1 MNVRGRVSGHFSV
14 IHRDASCGARLG
26 SLKTLHGEIE
36 TPIFMPV
43 GTNATVKA
51 MTPEDLQAVHAQIIL
66 ANTYHLYLRPGHRLV
81 ESLGGLHRFMNW
93 QGPILTDSG
102 GFQVF
107 SLGELRKISEEGVKF
122 QSHLDGSYHVLTPKL
137 SIKIQEALGADIIMC
152 FDECPAAT
160 ADYGYVS
167 RSLEM
172 TTRWALRCK
181 EAHRREGQQLFG
193 IIQGGM
199 HHDLRARSLDEICAI
214 GFDGYA
220 LGGLSVGEEKEQ
232 MYGVMECCAPLM
244 PQESPRYIMGIGAPE
259 DLVEAVWHGFD
270 MFDCVMPTRNAR
282 NGMLFTS
289 EGRINIKAKPY
300 EDDAGPLDP
309 ACGCHVCRNYSRA
322 YLRHLYRAGEILASQ
337 LNTYHNLYYYLDL
350 MRRMRE
356 AIRDNRFNEF
366 RRDFYGKQIKLEKA
380 FAMEPQGH

>member
-1 MNVRGRVSGHFSV
+1 MSMRGRVSGHFSV
-14 IHRDASCGARLG
+14 IHRDTSCGARLG

-51 MTPEDLQAVHAQIIL
+51 MTPEDLQAVHARIIL

-81 ESLGGLHRFMNW
+81 ETLGGLHRFMNW
-93 QGPILTDSG
+93 PGPILTDSG

-122 QSHLDGSYHVLTPKL
+122 QSHLDGSCHVLTPEL

-160 ADYGYVS
+160 ADYDYVS

-172 TTRWALRCK
+172 TTRWAQRCK
-181 EAHRREGQQLFG
+181 EAHHREGQQLFG

-199 HHDLRARSLDEICAI
+199 HHDLRARSLNEICAI

-244 PQESPRYIMGIGAPE
+244 PQAAPRYIMGIGTPE

-309 ACGCHVCRNYSRA
+309 ICGCHVCRNYSRA

-356 AIRDNRFNEF
+356 AIRNDRFNEF
-366 RRDFYGKQIKLEKA
+366 RRDFYGSQTNSHVKK
-380 FAMEPQGH
+380 GG

>member
-1 MNVRGRVSGHFSV
+1 MADSNFTV
-14 IHRDASCGARLG
+14 IHQDASCGARLG
-26 SLKTLHGEIE
+26 SLKTTHGMIE

-51 MTPEDLQAVHAQIIL
+51 MTPEDLLAINAQIIL
-66 ANTYHLYLRPGHRLV
+66 SNTYHLYLRPGHALV
-81 ESLGGLHRFMNW
+81 EKLGGLHKFMNW

-107 SLGELRKISEEGVKF
+107 SLGELRRISEEGVRF
-122 QSHLDGSYHVLTPKL
+122 QSHIDGSYHFLTPEL

-152 FDECPAAT
+152 FDECTPAT
-160 ADYGYVS
+160 ADYNYVK
-167 RSLEM
+167 RSLDM

-199 HHDLRARSLDEICAI
+199 HHDLRARSLEDICSI

-220 LGGLSVGEEKEQ
+220 LGGLSVGETKEQ
-232 MYGVMECCAPLM
+232 MYGVMECCAPMM
-244 PQESPRYIMGIGAPE
+244 PKDAPRYIMGIGAPE
-259 DLVEAVWHGFD
+259 DLVEAVWHGYD

-289 EGRINIKAKPY
+289 QGRINIKAKIY
-300 EDDAGPLDP
+300 EEDQGPLDP
-309 ACGCHVCRNYSRA
+309 ECGCHVCRTYSRA
-322 YLRHLYRAGEILASQ
+322 YLRHLYRSGEILASN
-337 LNTYHNLYYYLDL
+337 LNTYHNLYYFLDL
-350 MRRMRE
+350 MRRMRK
-356 AIRDNRFNEF
+356 AIQENSFSDF
-366 RRDFYGKQIKLEKA
+366 RRCYYEKQDTNQIAK
-380 FAMEPQGH
+380 GG

>member
-1 MNVRGRVSGHFSV
+1 LSSSNFSL
-14 IHRDASCGARLG
+14 IHKDASCRARLG
-26 SLKTLHGEIE
+26 RLQTLHGQIE

-51 MTPEDLQAVHAQIIL
+51 MTPENLRDIQAQIIL

-81 ESLGGLHRFMNW
+81 EKLGGLHRFMNW
-93 QGPILTDSG
+93 NSPILTDSG

-122 QSHLDGSYHVLTPKL
+122 QSHIDGSYHFLTPEL
-137 SIKIQEALGADIIMC
+137 SIAIQGALGADIIMC
-152 FDECPAAT
+152 FDECPAADW
-160 ADYGYVS
+160 DYNYVA
-167 RSLEM
+167 RSLDM
-172 TTRWALRCK
+172 TTRWARRCK
-181 EAHRREGQQLFG
+181 DAHSREGQQLFG

-199 HHDLRARSLDEICAI
+199 HYDLRARSLEAICSI

-232 MYGVMECCAPLM
+232 MYGVMECCAPMM
-244 PQESPRYIMGIGAPE
+244 PEDASRYIMGIGSPE
-259 DLVEAVWHGFD
+259 DLVEAVWHGYD

-289 EGRINIKAKPY
+289 QGRINIKSKQY
-300 EDDAGPLDP
+300 EEDEGPLDP
-309 ACGCHVCRNYSRA
+309 ECGCHVCRNYSRA
-322 YLRHLYRAGEILASQ
+322 YLRHLYRAGEILASN

-350 MRRMRE
+350 MKKMRE
-356 AIRDNRFNEF
+356 AIAENRMDQF
-366 RRDFYGKQIKLEKA
+366 RNSFKKQAAKSSITN
-380 FAMEPQGH
+380 QGG

>member
-1 MNVRGRVSGHFSV
+1 MFAGCFLSNTFNILHQ
-14 IHRDASCGARLG
+14 DASSRARLG
-26 SLKTLHGEIE
+26 SLKTVHGEIE

-51 MTPEDLQAVHAQIIL
+51 MTPEDLKAVNAQIIL

-81 ESLGGLHRFMNW
+81 EKLGGLHRFMNW
-93 QGPILTDSG
+93 ERPILTDSG

-107 SLGELRKISEEGVKF
+107 SLGELRKIDENGVKF
-122 QSHLDGSYHVLTPKL
+122 QSHLDGSYHILTPEL
-137 SIKIQEALGADIIMC
+137 AIQIQEALGADIIMC
-152 FDECPAAT
+152 FDECPPAT
-160 ADYGYVS
+160 ADYEYVR
-167 RSLEM
+167 RSLEL

-181 EAHRREGQQLFG
+181 EAHHREGQQLFG

-199 HHDLRARSLDEICAI
+199 HHDLRARSLDEICSI

-244 PQESPRYIMGIGAPE
+244 PQDAPRYIMGIGAPE
-259 DLVEAVWHGFD
+259 DLIEAVWHGFD

-282 NGMLFTS
+282 NGMLFS
-289 EGRINIKAKPY
+289 SQGRINIKAKIY
-300 EDDAGPLDP
+300 EEDEGPLDP
-309 ACGCHVCRNYSRA
+309 ECGCYVCRNYSRA
-322 YLRHLYRAGEILASQ
+322 YLRHLYRAGEILSSN

-350 MRRMRE
+350 MQRARE
-356 AIRDNRFNEF
+356 AIRDNSYTMF
-366 RRDFYGKQIKLEKA
+366 RRKFYEKQCINKQVK
-380 FAMEPQGH
+380 GD

>member
-1 MNVRGRVSGHFSV
+1 MSSSNFSL
-14 IHRDASCGARLG
+14 IHKDASCRARLG
-26 SLKTLHGEIE
+26 RLKTLHGQIE

-51 MTPEDLQAVHAQIIL
+51 MTPENLRDIHAQIIL

-81 ESLGGLHRFMNW
+81 EKLGGLHRFMNW
-93 QGPILTDSG
+93 DGPVLTDSG

-122 QSHLDGSYHVLTPKL
+122 QSHIDGSYHFLTPEL
-137 SIKIQEALGADIIMC
+137 SIAIQESLGADIIMC
-152 FDECPAAT
+152 FDECPAADW
-160 ADYGYVS
+160 DYNYVA
-167 RSLEM
+167 RSLDM
-172 TTRWALRCK
+172 TTRWAQRCK
-181 EAHRREGQQLFG
+181 DAHKREGQQLFG

-199 HHDLRARSLDEICAI
+199 HHDLRARSLDAICSI

-232 MYGVMECCAPLM
+232 MYGVMECCAPMM
-244 PQESPRYIMGIGAPE
+244 PEDAPRYIMGIGSPE
-259 DLVEAVWHGFD
+259 DLVEAVWHGYD

-289 EGRINIKAKPY
+289 QGRINIKSKQY
-300 EDDAGPLDP
+300 EEDEGPLDP
-309 ACGCHVCRNYSRA
+309 ECGCHVCRNYSRA
-322 YLRHLYRAGEILASQ
+322 YLRHLYRAGEILASN

-350 MRRMRE
+350 MKKMRE
-356 AIRDNRFNEF
+356 AIAENRMDQF
-366 RRDFYGKQIKLEKA
+366 RSNFKNRQKNISITN
-380 FAMEPQGH
+380 QGG

>member
-1 MNVRGRVSGHFSV
+1 MSVSNFSV
-14 IHRDASCGARLG
+14 LHQDSSGRARLG
-26 SLKTLHGEIE
+26 SLKTAHGVIE

-51 MTPEDLQAVHAQIIL
+51 MTPEDLLAVNAQIIL

-81 ESLGGLHRFMNW
+81 EQIGGLHAFMNW
-93 QGPILTDSG
+93 QRPILTDSG

-122 QSHLDGSYHVLTPKL
+122 QSHLDGSSHFLTPEL
-137 SIKIQEALGADIIMC
+137 SIQIQESLGADIIMC

-160 ADYGYVS
+160 ADYAYVS
-167 RSLEM
+167 SSLEM
-172 TTRWALRCK
+172 TTRWAQRCK
-181 EAHRREGQQLFG
+181 DVHRREGQQLFG

-199 HHDLRARSLDEICAI
+199 HFDLRARSLEEICSI

-232 MYGVMECCAPLM
+232 MYGVMDACAPLM
-244 PQESPRYIMGIGAPE
+244 PVDAPRYIMGIGAPE
-259 DLVEAVWHGFD
+259 DLVEAVWHGYD

-289 EGRINIKAKPY
+289 QGRINIKAKIY
-300 EDDAGPLDP
+300 EEDGGPLDP
-309 ACGCHVCRNYSRA
+309 ECGCHVCRNYSRA
-322 YLRHLYRAGEILASQ
+322 YLRHLYRAGEILSSN
-337 LNTYHNLYYYLDL
+337 LNTYHNLYYFLDL
-350 MRRMRE
+350 MQRMRT
-356 AIRDNRFNEF
+356 AIRNNCFGEF
-366 RRDFYGKQIKLEKA
+366 RRNFHTQQQVTLKV
-380 FAMEPQGH
+380 